1 MLLSKLSGFVKDI
14 EFLKLIIASTIDAL
28 GSYYEIYTID
38 ISEAHSMPRHCIK
51 LS

>member
-14 EFLKLIIASTIDAL
+14 EFLKVITEYIIDAL

-38 ISEAHSMPRHCIK
+38 ISEAHSMPRHCVK
-51 LS
+51 FS